1 MRLDHLLSKESTA
14 RAFGVFIPEL
24 GELLRR
30 APASRPVDTPDPTSL
45 SSVRGTTGA
54 GGVRTSL
61 FRFEGGTRPSGRQ
74 AGVSASPGQRGTE
87 LEELREPL
95 PEACARRSSAA
106 RVLAR
111 WLRTAE
117 RARASRTKKL
127 PSYKEPTVDALA
139 PDADE
144 GRGWLRKA
152 TGSCRPSAMTRG
164 YPNGETRLGSCPVT
178 PARTHRAG
186 GGHRGN

>member
-14 RAFGVFIPEL
+14 RARSCFGSEL

-30 APASRPVDTPDPTSL
+30 ALANRPVDNLDPASL
-45 SSVRGTTGA
+45 SSARGTTGA
-54 GGVRTSL
+54 GGVGHHCS
-61 FRFEGGTRPSGRQ
+61 
-74 AGVSASPGQRGTE
+74 V
-87 LEELREPL
+87 LREHAPL
-95 PEACARRSSAA
+95 RPVRPERPRPRGSAAPRAMRARGRRRPRPVPARSSAA
-106 RVLAR
+106 RVLTR

-178 PARTHRAG
+178 PA
-186 GGHRGN
+186 

>member
-14 RAFGVFIPEL
+14 RAFGYSSRISGSSYVEHRLVGPSTTPTPRRSRAHVAPP
-24 GELLRR
+24 GPAGSGHHCSVLREAR
-30 APASRPVDTPDPTSL
+30 APPA
-45 SSVRGTTGA
+45 VR
-54 GGVRTSL
+54 
-61 FRFEGGTRPSGRQ
+61 

-106 RVLAR
+106 RVLTR

>member
-14 RAFGVFIPEL
+14 RVFGYSSRISGSSYVEHRLVGLSTTPTP
-24 GELLRR
+24 R
-30 APASRPVDTPDPTSL
+30 AL
-45 SSVRGTTGA
+45 SSARGTTGA
-54 GGVRTSL
+54 GGVRASL

-106 RVLAR
+106 RVLTR

-178 PARTHRAG
+178 PA
-186 GGHRGN
+186 